1 MSIEGQGH
9 FFTIY
14 FPGFVCFVLYKAKIS
29 GENLQDHWSCGL
41 NFRLITAKFSG
52 FQKFRNF
59 TVVWGQM
66 LLHSVTFDQGLPSLL
81 SEFSISN

>member
-29 GENLQDHWSCGL
+29 GERLQDHWSSGSDQ
-41 NFRLITAKFSG
+41 FRKKIYC
-52 FQKFRNF
+52 
-59 TVVWGQM
+59 
-66 LLHSVTFDQGLPSLL
+66 VTNVLA
-81 SEFSISN
+81 II